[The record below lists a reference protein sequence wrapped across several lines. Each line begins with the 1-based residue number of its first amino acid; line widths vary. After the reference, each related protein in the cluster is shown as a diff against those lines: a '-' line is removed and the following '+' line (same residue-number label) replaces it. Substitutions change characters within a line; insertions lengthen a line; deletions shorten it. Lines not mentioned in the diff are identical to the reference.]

1 MEYSCLFHPLKTRT
15 LSVKNRICMTAI
27 HLNYCAETQGR
38 PSEQFK
44 RFYYA
49 RAEGGAGLITVGGC
63 RFAPEGAVGLGFIRL
78 EDDSYI
84 EPWQVFIKEMHRRGT
99 KVAVQLYHAGRYSRQ
114 SRMPD
119 GMTALAPSAIYWLDA
134 QLPGLLSGHHHHE
147 GRAVAGL
154 RGGSGGHL
162 SILQEAGL
170 QPGQGL
176 HRGTGTDALVLRHH
190 TGIALAVLPRHGD
203 DLPLKQSLLPGLG
216 RLPVAFHRHGVHL
229 LPSDTIFLGH
239 VLCRN
244 AHGQIEVRM
253 VLHQPGVRDEQI
265 ALDMLARLG
274 ISHLASSSYAGI
286 SGGERQMVLIARAM
300 AQQAGIVIMDEP
312 TANLDMGNQARVMD
326 QVTRL
331 RQEGYLIIL
340 STHNPQQALSYADRV
355 LALQNGVILAEG
367 PPEQVITEALLEQ
380 IYGAPFKIYDIP
392 QENGYLRKVCLPVQP
407 IMSTV

>member
-1 MEYSCLFHPLKTRT
+1 MR
-15 LSVKNRICMTAI
+15 
-27 HLNYCAETQGR
+27 
-38 PSEQFK
+38 
-44 RFYYA
+44 
-49 RAEGGAGLITVGGC
+49 
-63 RFAPEGAVGLGFIRL
+63 GF
-78 EDDSYI
+78 D
-84 EPWQVFIKEMHRRGT
+84 
-99 KVAVQLYHAGRYSRQ
+99 YH
-114 SRMPD
+114 
-119 GMTALAPSAIYWLDA
+119 
-134 QLPGLLSGHHHHE
+134 
-147 GRAVAGL
+147 
-154 RGGSGGHL
+154 
-162 SILQEAGL
+162 
-170 QPGQGL
+170 
-176 HRGTGTDALVLRHH
+176 
-190 TGIALAVLPRHGD
+190 
-203 DLPLKQSLLPGLG
+203 LKQHDSQTYRNVGIT
-216 RLPVAFHRHGVHL
+216 GVKFDYHL
-229 LPSDTIFLGH
+229 KQHDSQTI
-239 VLCRN
+239 
-244 AHGQIEVRM
+244 
-253 VLHQPGVRDEQI
+253 
-265 ALDMLARLG
+265 MLARLG